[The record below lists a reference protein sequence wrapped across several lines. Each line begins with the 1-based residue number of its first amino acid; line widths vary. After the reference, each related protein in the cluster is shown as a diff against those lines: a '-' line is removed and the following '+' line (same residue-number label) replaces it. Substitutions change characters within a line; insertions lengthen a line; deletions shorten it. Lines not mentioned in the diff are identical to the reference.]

1 MSDPRPLREGTS
13 RLFDRSLLESARD
26 DRAPY
31 GAEEKVLAALAVGA
45 VGVGIGVVA
54 SQAGAGGTQVGAVA
68 SKVLSA
74 VVLKWLGVGLVV
86 TIAAAAPVTY
96 FAVMGTGESTRAGT
110 GTGTS
115 AGAGTAGTGTGTGAG
130 AGTAST
136 STSQGDGEL
145 EVTDVNALP
154 AVAPVASVAPVA
166 VRSAAPARSASSLS
180 PELDVVDRA
189 RKALAGGDAVAARQ
203 ALDEYQKRFPQGA
216 LREEA
221 ELASIETLV
230 QSGDTAGARAAAT
243 SFLAAHPSS
252 PYVGRARAILRRV
265 SNP

>member
-26 DRAPY
+26 DRAPD

-86 TIAAAAPVTY
+86 TIAAASPVTY
-96 FAVMGTGESTRAGT
+96 FAVVGTGESTRAGT
-110 GTGTS
+110 GTGT
-115 AGAGTAGTGTGTGAG
+115 GTGTASTGTASTGT
-130 AGTAST
+130 GTAST
-136 STSQGDGEL
+136 STSPSDGEL